1 MSASAK
7 SVVLAFLA
15 ATCAGRAEA
24 AIKICNN
31 FSQTVYFAMAYAQP
45 GYDESYVSRGW
56 LRLSPNGGCDQ
67 FDSALHL
74 TVFWYYAET
83 NEYKVSKHLKNKNTW
98 GSVRPD
104 KQFWIATNSFNF
116 INNLNENP
124 SNPGDPGAKQVGFTR
139 SVESKDSELDE
150 TLTIEANGTDVTQS
164 FSNSTNPEA
173 NTNTK

>member
-1 MSASAK
+1 MAAFVR
-7 SVVLAFLA
+7 SVLLSLLL
-15 ATCAGRAEA
+15 ATCAARAEA

-45 GYDESYVSRGW
+45 GYDESYISRGW
-56 LRLSPNGGCDQ
+56 LVLNPNGGCDQ

-83 NEYKVSKHLKNKNTW
+83 NEYKVSKRVKNKNMW

-116 INNLNENP
+116 INNLNEKPTSP
-124 SNPGDPGAKQVGFTR
+124 SDPGAQLAGFTR

-150 TLTIEANGTDVTQS
+150 TLTIEADGINVSQS
-164 FSNSTNPEA
+164 FSSG
-173 NTNTK
+173 K